1 MEWNPIGDQLLL
13 KVAKVSEK
21 TKSGIILVDRDMQF
35 TPAEVVKV
43 GPGIFTMTGDR
54 IPMTVKPGDS
64 VLIYKS
70 NLGENKSVMLDDEE
84 YYLIRESE
92 VGLVKSAE

>member
-1 MEWNPIGDQLLL
+1 MEWNPIGDQILL
-13 KVAKVSEK
+13 KVEKVSEK

-35 TPAEVVKV
+35 TAGDVIKV

-54 IPMTVKPGDS
+54 IPMTVKEGDS
-64 VLIYKS
+64 VLVYKS
-70 NLGENKSVMLDDEE
+70 NLGENKSIMIDDED

-92 VGLVKSAE
+92 VGLVKSAK

>member
-1 MEWNPIGDQLLL
+1 MEWNPIGDQILLN
-13 KVAKVSEK
+13 VEKVSEI
-21 TKSGIILVDRDMQF
+21 TKSGIIMVDRDTQF
-35 TPAEVVKV
+35 TAGDVIKV

-54 IPMTVKPGDS
+54 IPMTVKEGDS

-70 NLGENKSVMLDDEE
+70 NLGENKSIMIDDEE

-92 VGLVKSAE
+92 IGLVKSTK